1 MWVKVDYSEEAKK
14 NPKPNMAGEWAIYTK
29 RHWWNHW
36 VERQTYASLDL
47 CEKEAEKIVKFPKYY
62 FKWGK

>member
-1 MWVKVDYSEEAKK
+1 
-14 NPKPNMAGEWAIYTK
+14 MAGEWAIYTK